1 MTGNTEMNQ
10 FSAIVER
17 LRDPATASVQPSAK
31 CPGLH
36 LPTTDAECAALRE
49 WATTTQPFR
58 APAATIDQLA
68 KHLEFM
74 AAALPSKG
82 LDEQTGKKKAAVYA
96 SLLGGQPNEALAYMA
111 RTACMT
117 LDWFPTP
124 RQCLDIIADYR
135 PPVSDQ
141 EVAIRLC
148 QDYTSNKFDRWIANL
163 TQGQPVGDVPEQWKR
178 IAVEQGAM
186 RRLSD
191 GSYVSRAL
199 YHGPYKPVSA

>member
-1 MTGNTEMNQ
+1 MDR
-10 FSAIVER
+10 FAAIVDQ
-17 LRDPATASVQPSAK
+17 LRGPQTGSLQPSVK
-31 CPGLH
+31 CPDLRH
-36 LPTTDAECAALRE
+36 PTTDAECNALRE
-49 WATTTQPFR
+49 WAQSTPADR
-58 APAATIDQLA
+58 PAAASMDQL
-68 KHLEFM
+68 KRHLEFM

-82 LDEQTGKKKAAVYA
+82 LDEQSGKMKAAVYA
-96 SLLGGQPNEALAYMA
+96 ALLGGQPNEALAYMA

-141 EVAIRLC
+141 EIAIRLC
-148 QDYTSNKFDRWIANL
+148 QDYTANQFDRWIANL
-163 TQGQPVGDVPEQWKR
+163 SDGQPIGDVPEQWKR
-178 IAVEQGAM
+178 IAVEQGAI

-199 YHGPYKPVSA
+199 YHGPYKPAVAA

>member
-1 MTGNTEMNQ
+1 MNR
-10 FSAIVER
+10 FAAIVDQ

-31 CPGLH
+31 CPGLR
-36 LPTTDAECAALRE
+36 LPTTDEECNALRE
-49 WATTTQPFR
+49 RAQTSQPER
-58 APAATIDQLA
+58 PAAATIDQLA
-68 KHLEFM
+68 RHLEFM

-82 LDEQTGKKKAAVYA
+82 LDEMSGKRKAAVYA
-96 SLLGGQPNEALAYMA
+96 SILGGQSNEALAYMA

-148 QDYTSNKFDRWIANL
+148 QDYTSNQFDRWIANL
-163 TQGQPVGDVPEQWKR
+163 TDGQPVGDVPEQWKR

-199 YHGPYKPVSA
+199 YHGPYKPVAA